1 MRIGA
6 VFPQTEI
13 GSDVGGL
20 RAYAQALQDM
30 DFVDLLAFDH
40 VLGASA
46 AHYDAASLKG
56 GYRENDMFH
65 EPMVLFGFLAGIAP
79 KLSFATSVLILPQRQ
94 TVLAAKQ
101 AAEVDLLCG
110 GRLRLGI
117 GTGWNPVEYEGLGVP
132 FTQRAARQ
140 EEQIRLMREL
150 WTKPIVSF
158 NGKYHRVTEAGIN
171 PMPVQ
176 RPIPIWLGGMADGV
190 LRRVGALADGW
201 FPVFPSLS
209 GLKTRSMPQTDEA
222 PQVIVDRMHGYA
234 RAAGRDPSTI
244 GINGTFLY
252 GDGTPESWHRIL
264 ETYRSIGAT
273 HACIN
278 TMGSGLRGA
287 DAHIAALRRFKES
300 L

>member
-1 MRIGA
+1 M
-6 VFPQTEI
+6 
-13 GSDVGGL
+13 
-20 RAYAQALQDM
+20 
-30 DFVDLLAFDH
+30 
-40 VLGASA
+40 
-46 AHYDAASLKG
+46 
-56 GYRENDMFH
+56 
-65 EPMVLFGFLAGIAP
+65 
-79 KLSFATSVLILPQRQ
+79 
-94 TVLAAKQ
+94 
-101 AAEVDLLCG
+101 
-110 GRLRLGI
+110 
-117 GTGWNPVEYEGLGVP
+117 
-132 FTQRAARQ
+132 
-140 EEQIRLMREL
+140 
-150 WTKPIVSF
+150 SF